1 MNTTKTVR
9 LLDIA
14 VGSLGYI
21 RKWFYNTYGIAITPG
36 QAIQF
41 AITTVDVLAAKKL
54 YRIHNALSTKL
65 PSHRIR
71 IDERAW
77 LRLGEICKDSW
88 GVLGVEDET
97 ILAAIVV
104 CRASTLPIKKAQPK

>member
-21 RKWFYNTYGIAITPG
+21 RKWFYTTYGIAITAG
-36 QAIQF
+36 QAVQF

-71 IDERAW
+71 IDDKAW
-77 LRLGEICKDSW
+77 TRLGEICKDSW